1 MAWLIQNCRPK
12 SLTMKKTAFLFLIF
26 SFLHAPVFCQD
37 IQLKYSDELTSAHL
51 EKHLSVLASRF
62 MEGRETGTRGQKKAA
77 EYIKK
82 QFLEIGLI
90 SPEKLSGYE
99 QPFYL
104 ESKGYIP
111 GPLIIGEKAFENGV
125 DFLPVDIEYSRESG
139 FRSSQIIFAG
149 YGISDSNY
157 DDYKNKDVAG
167 KIVVLFPGE
176 PKSNG
181 HFLVS
186 GNTNYS
192 KWGTSISEKTD
203 LAKRKGARAVMVIN
217 PSENILLAS
226 GASLPMKAEAF
237 LLPQLPV
244 LRIIPQ
250 MIGHFFGEMDMQNL
264 LELHQQE
271 SPLNEIE
278 LQKSMRI
285 ILAYNFEETILSTS
299 NIVGMI
305 EGSDRKDE
313 YLVLS
318 AHYDHLGT
326 EGNAIFYGADDNA
339 SGTSA
344 LLEMARIFMQAK
356 KDGHGPSR
364 SIIFI
369 AFSGEEQGL
378 LGSAH
383 YTKEPVYSLH
393 NTTANLN
400 IDMIGRTDRNS
411 KNDYLYV
418 VGDHVLSS
426 ELKPLSTSVN
436 KKYTKLKL
444 DYRYNNPNDKEM
456 IFYRSDHINF
466 ARKGVPVIFFTNGVH
481 ADYHEPGDIVD
492 KIDIDLMTKRVQYIF
507 LTAWEIANRKNML
520 KRDLPLRQ
528 INPFY

>member
-1 MAWLIQNCRPK
+1 
-12 SLTMKKTAFLFLIF
+12 MKKTAFLFLLL
-26 SFLHAPVFCQD
+26 SFLYAHVFCQD
-37 IQLKYSDELTSAHL
+37 VQLTYSNQLTSTHL

-62 MEGRETGTRGQKKAA
+62 MEGRKTGTRGQKNAA
-77 EYIKK
+77 DYIKK
-82 QFLEIGLI
+82 QFREIGLL
-90 SPEKLSGYE
+90 SPEGLPGYE

-104 ESKGYIP
+104 ESDGYIP
-111 GPLIIGEKAFENGV
+111 GPLLIGKNIFENGV

-139 FRSSQIIFAG
+139 FISSQIIFAG

-157 DDYKNKDVAG
+157 DDYGNKEVAG

-176 PKSNG
+176 PKING

-186 GNTNYS
+186 GNGNYS

-203 LAKRKGARAVMVIN
+203 LAKRKGARAVLVIN

-226 GASLPMKAEAF
+226 GASMPTKEESF
-237 LLPQLPV
+237 LKPQLPV

-250 MIGHFFGEMDMQNL
+250 MLGHLFGETDMQKL

-271 SPLNEIE
+271 APLNEMD
-278 LQKSMRI
+278 LQNDQRI
-285 ILAYNFEETILSTS
+285 KLDYKLEPTILSTS

-318 AHYDHLGT
+318 AHYDHMGK
-326 EGNAIFYGADDNA
+326 EGSSIYYGADDNA

-344 LLEMARIFMQAK
+344 ILEMARIFMQAK
-356 KDGHGPSR
+356 KDGYGPGR
-364 SIIFI
+364 SIVFI

-383 YTKEPVYSLH
+383 YTKQPIYPLH

-400 IDMIGRTDRNS
+400 IDMIGRTDGNS
-411 KNDYLYV
+411 KNDYIYV
-418 VGDHVLSS
+418 VGDHQISS

-444 DYRYNNPNDKEM
+444 DYRYNNPKDKEM
-456 IFYRSDHINF
+456 IFYRSDHYNF
-466 ARKGVPVIFFTNGVH
+466 AKKGVPVIFFTNGVH
-481 ADYHEPGDIVD
+481 PDYHKPTDTVD
-492 KIDIDLMTKRVQYIF
+492 KIDLELMTKRVQYIF

-520 KRDLPLRQ
+520 MRDLRYYF
-528 INPFY
+528 PF